1 MARLVA
7 SIRVVDSDE
16 DAMAVIADRATEQKP
31 FVLTFINAHAANLF
45 FDNSQFQ
52 QAVLNSDLIL
62 RDGSGMRLLYR
73 WLGLPAGK
81 NMNGTDFIP
90 KILDAHPEH
99 SIALY
104 GASDQAL
111 RLAKH
116 KLTTANH
123 QVIDCL
129 NGFKETS
136 RYLESAR
143 LNQPQIILLAMG
155 MPKQELL
162 AQQLKQQLQS
172 TTLIING
179 GGVVDFISGQKQ
191 RAPRWIRKIGMEW
204 AYRLFLEPKR
214 LWRRYVIGN
223 ACFLWRMLRE
233 KRQGYSS

>member
-1 MARLVA
+1 MASLVA

-16 DAMAVIADRATEQKP
+16 EALAVIADRTTDQKP

-90 KILDAHPEH
+90 KILAAHPDQ
-99 SIALY
+99 SIVLY
-104 GASDQAL
+104 GSSDQAL

-116 KLTTANH
+116 KLMTAKH
-123 QVIDCL
+123 HVIDCL
-129 NGFKETS
+129 NGFKDTS
-136 RYLESAR
+136 SYLESAH

-162 AQQLKQQLQS
+162 AQELKQQLH
-172 TTLIING
+172 TPTLIING
-179 GGVVDFISGQKQ
+179 GGIVDFISGQKQ
-191 RAPRWIRKIGMEW
+191 RAPLWIRKIGMEW
-204 AYRLFLEPKR
+204 GYRLLLEPKR

-223 ACFLWRMLRE
+223 ACFLWRMVRE
-233 KRQGYSS
+233 QRPLS